1 MGALTNICSPALIY
15 LVFSITQI
23 SIDIFKGDNNTAFF
37 KFIVMVIFTTML
49 NILCSRGLVIISWM
63 LVFIP
68 FMVMSFVTSI
78 LLIVFGIDP
87 SSGKLNY
94 NKNSQHINQS
104 NPSDNIRKR
113 GKRRHKRSPNKY
125 DDDFEP
131 TSSSNNYDDDSK
143 PYVSKKNHPPP
154 PPNTTTTEKFTQALI
169 R

>member
-49 NILCSRGLVIISWM
+49 NILCSRGLGIISWM

-68 FMVMSFVTSI
+68 FMLMSFVTSI

-104 NPSDNIRKR
+104 NPSDNIRKQ

-125 DDDFEP
+125 DDDFEQP
-131 TSSSNNYDDDSK
+131 HLQIITMMIQNHMYL
-143 PYVSKKNHPPP
+143 KKIILLLQTLQLPKNSH
-154 PPNTTTTEKFTQALI
+154 KH
-169 R
+169 